1 MVPRRSCVTCTTRP
15 ERPHLATTPCH
26 LGGLSVLVTRP
37 AHQADGL
44 CELIAS
50 AHGRPVRFPTLEIR
64 GPADKQAARTVL
76 AGIRDGDLLV
86 FVSAN
91 AVQYAFPLLPDRLPL
106 DLAIAAV
113 GTATAK
119 ALDDHG
125 LDPTIVPARM
135 DSEGL
140 MQMPAL
146 QDAQLGGR
154 RVFLL
159 CGNDGR
165 ELLQETLA
173 ARGADLHRVE
183 VYRRQLP
190 DRRAAVGNLVNGWD
204 RLVDVVT
211 ATSNAILDNLFTLLG
226 DDGADRVRN
235 TPLVVVSA
243 RMAAHA
249 AELGCSRVLVADSAR
264 DADMLAALCR
274 LEAEPGTRR

>member
-1 MVPRRSCVTCTTRP
+1 M
-15 ERPHLATTPCH
+15 ATDPCH

-44 CELIAS
+44 CDLIAS

-64 GPADKQAARTVL
+64 GPADKHAARTAL
-76 AGIRDGDLLV
+76 ADIRNGDLLV
-86 FVSAN
+86 FVSTN
-91 AVQYAFPLLPDRLPL
+91 AVQYAFPLMPDRLPL

-125 LDPTIVPARM
+125 LEPTIVPARM

-140 MQMPAL
+140 LEMPAL
-146 QDAQLGGR
+146 QEAQLAGR

-173 ARGADLHRVE
+173 GRGADVRRIE

-190 DRRAAVGNLVNGWD
+190 ERRAASGNLVSGWD
-204 RLVDVVT
+204 KLVDVVI
-211 ATSNAILDNLFTLLG
+211 ATSNAILDNLFIMLG
-226 DDGADRVRN
+226 DDGAGRLRE

-243 RMAAHA
+243 RMAEHA
-249 AELGCSRVLVADSAR
+249 AKLGCNRVLVADSAR
-264 DADMLAALCR
+264 DADMLAVLCR
-274 LEAEPGTRR
+274 LEVELGPRH